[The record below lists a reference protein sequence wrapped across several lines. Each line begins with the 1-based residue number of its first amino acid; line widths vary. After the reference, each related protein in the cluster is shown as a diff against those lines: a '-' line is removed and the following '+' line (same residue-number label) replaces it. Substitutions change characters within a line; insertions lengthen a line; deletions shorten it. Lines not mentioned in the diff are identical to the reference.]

1 MWASKAAVTE
11 SHALAVGGR
20 ILHDCV
26 CVCVA
31 ATMALHCPSIC
42 NMGRRFSERK
52 GSQGGRGIHH
62 AICCVIEVQ
71 YSYSTKGGLVL
82 WGGIMAHGTLL
93 IKVETVESVG
103 LTFSFEGRTRV
114 LLLPVLSST
123 CL

>member
-1 MWASKAAVTE
+1 MHLQLVAASCMIV
-11 SHALAVGGR
+11 
-20 ILHDCV
+20 CV

-82 WGGIMAHGTLL
+82 WGVLWH
-93 IKVETVESVG
+93 TVHS
-103 LTFSFEGRTRV
+103 
-114 LLLPVLSST
+114 
-123 CL
+123 